1 MRRALSPRQV
11 TWLLSAGLAAGALLV
26 TARSGAGPIMALHL
40 PVVAVAV
47 VMGAGFFLAE
57 QFLLNIEFRRQAHSF
72 TLAGVPLLLG
82 VLVMSP
88 DVFVATRV
96 AASTLAFVWQRVS
109 LDKTAY
115 NSAAYA
121 FEAAADTLLVHLLLG
136 PQQGLDLQTAV
147 VLLLLMAAVDQ
158 IISVLVL
165 VMIRVHSGPLSRAVV
180 VEVLVPA
187 FVLSVASSMFALNLI
202 ILLEYGVLGAVVAAL
217 LVGLGA
223 AGYRAYASARHRHE
237 SLTLVH
243 EFVTGSVGAQ
253 SLETLAEELLSRIRR
268 LLRASTVQVMIVDGD
283 RESESHTHSGSNG
296 DQGDGLQSDVGSA
309 LTLAVDEA
317 DCLHV
322 SHQDFDAQDW
332 VVVRTL
338 TQQEPL
344 LASRTTKDPGVRRW
358 LAEHGFRDVMMV
370 ALPDSSGLRGTLRVT
385 DRLGETATFTVED
398 LTMLQTLTSH
408 LAVALRST
416 RLVQELGYDAAHDS
430 LTGLANRR
438 ALYTDGQARL
448 VKTPDR
454 RRALL
459 LLDLDKFK
467 EVNDSLGHHAGDQLL
482 VEVGSRLRG
491 QLRGGDLLAR
501 LGGDEFA
508 VLLEDVGHDE
518 AASVAENL
526 RATLAEPFTTMPGP
540 SAVGGL
546 TLHSTVS
553 VGIALFPDE
562 GPGLSALLRKADIAM
577 YKAKTSGEGHH
588 VYSGTDDADGTNRL
602 RTADELRTAITSD
615 EFVLHYQPKIDLDTG
630 DVHCVEALV
639 RWHHPT
645 RGLLY
650 PEAFLDLVEV
660 SGLMRAMTRRV
671 LELALDQAAEW
682 EGRGQHLT
690 VAVNLS
696 ASSLVDASLP
706 EEVFAMLAAR
716 GVPPDALQL
725 EITEEFLMADRNRA
739 RTILSRLREGG
750 VQISIDDYG
759 TGYSSLSYLRDLPI
773 DELKLD
779 RSFVLPMAED
789 SRAAALV
796 ASTIALAHSLGLRM
810 VAEGVETE
818 VAYVELRRL
827 GCDQG
832 QGYFMSRPIPAAEL
846 DRWLSNRPGDESSHV
861 TRDMDGR
868 MRAFRKAAMRVIPES
883 DQSHSRGRVGSG

>member
-1 MRRALSPRQV
+1 
-11 TWLLSAGLAAGALLV
+11 
-26 TARSGAGPIMALHL
+26 MALHL
-40 PVVAVAV
+40 PVVLVALAV
-47 VMGAGFFLAE
+47 GAGFFFAE
-57 QFLLNIEFRRQAHSF
+57 QFLLNVEFLRQAHTF
-72 TLAGVPLLLG
+72 TLAGIPLLIG
-82 VLVMSP
+82 VLVLPP
-88 DVFVATRV
+88 DLFVATRL
-96 AASTLAFVWQRVS
+96 AASLLAFVWQRVS
-109 LDKTAY
+109 VDKMAY

-121 FEAAADTLLVHLLLG
+121 FEAAADALLVHLVLR
-136 PQQGLDLQTAV
+136 PQQGMGLRTAAALILLLAV
-147 VLLLLMAAVDQ
+147 VDQ
-158 IISVLVL
+158 VISVLVL
-165 VMIRVHSGPLSRAVV
+165 IMIRVHSGPLSRSDI

-187 FVLSVASSMFALNLI
+187 LILSVASSMFALNLI
-202 ILLEYGVLGAVVAAL
+202 ILLEYGTLGAVVATL

-223 AGYRAYASARHRHE
+223 AGYRAYAGARRRHE

-268 LLRASTVQVMIVDGD
+268 LLRASTVQVMIVDSDSDSDSDRDGHDDNDRDADRDDDGD
-283 RESESHTHSGSNG
+283 RFPSE
-296 DQGDGLQSDVGSA
+296 VGSA
-309 LTLAVDEA
+309 LTLAVDE
-317 DCLHV
+317 DDSLHV
-322 SHQDFDAQDW
+322 SHQDFDTRDW

-338 TQQEPL
+338 TQHEPL
-344 LASRTTKDPGVRRW
+344 LASRSTKDAGVRRW
-358 LAEHGFRDVMMV
+358 LAEHRFRDAMMV

-416 RLVQELGYDAAHDS
+416 RLVQELGYDATHDS

-438 ALYTDGQARL
+438 ALYADGQARL
-448 VKTPDR
+448 VDSPDR

-482 VEVGSRLRG
+482 VEVGARLRG
-491 QLRGGDLLAR
+491 KLRGGDLLAR

-508 VLLEDVGHDE
+508 VLLEDAGHDE
-518 AASVAENL
+518 AESVAENL
-526 RATLAEPFTTMPGP
+526 RATLAKPFTTLTGT
-540 SAVGGL
+540 SAGGGL

-553 VGIALFPDE
+553 IGIALFPDE
-562 GPGLSALLRKADIAM
+562 GTGFPALLRKADIAM
-577 YKAKTSGEGHH
+577 YKAKASGEGHH
-588 VYSGTDDADGTNRL
+588 VYSGTDDADGASRL
-602 RTADELRTAITSD
+602 RTADELRTAITGD
-615 EFVLHYQPKIDLDTG
+615 QFVLHYQPKVDLATG
-630 DVHCVEALV
+630 DVHCVEALI
-639 RWHHPT
+639 RWRHPT

-650 PEAFLDLVEV
+650 PDAFLDLVEV

-682 EGRGQHLT
+682 EGQGQHLT

-696 ASSLVDASLP
+696 ASSLVDADLP
-706 EEVFAMLAAR
+706 EEVFAMLVAR
-716 GVPPDALQL
+716 SVPPDALQL
-725 EITEEFLMADRNRA
+725 EITEEFLMADRDRA
-739 RTILSRLREGG
+739 RSILTRLREGG

-789 SRAAALV
+789 DRAAALV

-818 VAYVELRRL
+818 VAYAELRRL

-846 DRWLSNRPGDESSHV
+846 DQWLRNRPAEDASAHLPPG
-861 TRDMDGR
+861 MDGR
-868 MRAFRKAAMRVIPES
+868 MRAMRKAAMRVIPDPDEGR
-883 DQSHSRGRVGSG
+883 SRGRAGNA

>member
-1 MRRALSPRQV
+1 
-11 TWLLSAGLAAGALLV
+11 
-26 TARSGAGPIMALHL
+26 MALHL
-40 PVVAVAV
+40 PVAVIAVAL
-47 VMGAGFFLAE
+47 GAGFFFSE
-57 QFLLNIEFRRQAHSF
+57 QLLLNVEFRRQAYTF
-72 TLAGVPLLLG
+72 TLAGIPLLIG
-82 VLVMSP
+82 VLVLP
-88 DVFVATRV
+88 PEAFVATRL
-96 AASTLAFVWQRVS
+96 AASVMAFLWQRVAV
-109 LDKTAY
+109 DKMAY

-121 FEAAADTLLVHLLLG
+121 FEAAADAMLVHLLLR
-136 PQQGLDLQTAV
+136 PQQGMALRTAV
-147 VLLLLMAAVDQ
+147 VLILLLAVVDQ
-158 IISVLVL
+158 VISVLVL
-165 VMIRVHSGPLSRAVV
+165 IMIRLHSGPLTRTDILD
-180 VEVLVPA
+180 VLAPA
-187 FVLSVASSMFALNLI
+187 LVLSVASSMFALNLI
-202 ILLEYGVLGAVVAAL
+202 ILLEYGTLGAVVAVL

-223 AGYRAYASARHRHE
+223 AGYRAYADARHRHE

-268 LLRASTVQVMIVDGD
+268 LLRASSVQVMIVDSD
-283 RESESHTHSGSNG
+283 SDS
-296 DQGDGLQSDVGSA
+296 DGDGDSDSDSDKLPSDVGTA
-309 LTLAVDEA
+309 LTLAVDEE
-317 DCLHV
+317 DSLQV
-322 SHQDFDAQDW
+322 SHQDFDTQDW

-344 LASRTTKDPGVRRW
+344 LAARTTKDPGIRRW
-358 LAEHGFRDVMMV
+358 LAEHGYRDAMMV

-416 RLVQELGYDAAHDS
+416 RLVQELGYDATHDS

-448 VKTPDR
+448 VNTPGR

-482 VEVGSRLRG
+482 IEVGARLRG

-508 VLLEDVGHDE
+508 VLLEDAGHDE
-518 AASVAENL
+518 AESVAENL
-526 RATLAEPFTTMPGP
+526 RARLAEPFTTVAGP

-553 VGIALFPDE
+553 IGIALFPDE
-562 GPGLSALLRKADIAM
+562 GLGLSALLRKADIAM

-588 VYSGTDDADGTNRL
+588 VYSGTDDADGASRL

-615 EFVLHYQPKIDLDTG
+615 QFVMHYQPKVDLDTG
-630 DVHCVEALV
+630 DVHCVEALI

-650 PEAFLDLVEV
+650 PDAFLDLVEV
-660 SGLMRAMTRRV
+660 SGLMRAMTQRV
-671 LELALDQAAEW
+671 LEMALDQAADW
-682 EGRGQHLT
+682 EGQGQHLT

-696 ASSLVDASLP
+696 ASSLVDDDLP

-725 EITEEFLMADRNRA
+725 EITEEFLMADRGRA
-739 RTILSRLREGG
+739 RSILTRLREGG
-750 VQISIDDYG
+750 IQISIDDYG

-789 SRAAALV
+789 DRAAALV

-818 VAYVELRRL
+818 VAYAELRRL

-832 QGYFMSRPIPAAEL
+832 QGYFMSRPVPAVEL
-846 DRWLSNRPGDESSHV
+846 DQWLSNRPAVDRSAHIPPG
-861 TRDMDGR
+861 MDGR
-868 MRAFRKAAMRVIPES
+868 MRALRKASIRVIPDPDEG
-883 DQSHSRGRVGSG
+883 QRRGRAGSG

>member
-1 MRRALSPRQV
+1 
-11 TWLLSAGLAAGALLV
+11 
-26 TARSGAGPIMALHL
+26 MALHL

-47 VMGAGFFLAE
+47 VMGTGFFFAE
-57 QFLLNIEFRRQAHSF
+57 QFLLNIEFRRQAHTF

-88 DVFVATRV
+88 GVFVVTRV

-136 PQQGLDLQTAV
+136 PQQGLDLQTAL
-147 VLLLLMAAVDQ
+147 VLILLMAAVDQ

-202 ILLEYGVLGAVVAAL
+202 ILLEYGVLGAVVATL

-268 LLRASTVQVMIVDGD
+268 LLRASTVQVMIVDSD
-283 RESESHTHSGSNG
+283 SDSDSERESHSHTGSDG
-296 DQGDGLQSDVGSA
+296 DQGDGLASDVGSA

-416 RLVQELGYDAAHDS
+416 RLVQELGYDATHDS

-438 ALYTDGQARL
+438 ALYTEGQARL

-518 AASVAENL
+518 AGSVAENL
-526 RATLAEPFTTMPGP
+526 RATLAEPFTTMPGS

-553 VGIALFPDE
+553 VGIALFPDD

-615 EFVLHYQPKIDLDTG
+615 EFVLHYQPKIDLETG

-650 PEAFLDLVEV
+650 PDAFLDLVEV

-671 LELALDQAAEW
+671 LELALDQSADW
-682 EGRGQHLT
+682 EARGQHLT

-696 ASSLVDASLP
+696 ASSLVDAHLP

-725 EITEEFLMADRNRA
+725 EITEEFLMADRDRA

-818 VAYVELRRL
+818 VAYLELRRL

-846 DRWLSNRPGDESSHV
+846 DRWLSSRPVGDESSQV

-868 MRAFRKAAMRVIPES
+868 MRAFRKAAMRVIPEPDES
-883 DQSHSRGRVGSG
+883 QSRGRAGSG